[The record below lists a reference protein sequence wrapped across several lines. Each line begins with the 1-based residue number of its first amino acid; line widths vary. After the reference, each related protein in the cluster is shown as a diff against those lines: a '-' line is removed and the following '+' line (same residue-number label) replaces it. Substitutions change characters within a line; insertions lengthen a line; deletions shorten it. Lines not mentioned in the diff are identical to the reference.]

1 MHKIKSMRRRTNQ
14 PHRKRLK
21 LNLIANLFLVICIC
35 FFVYQS
41 ISEMILFY
49 QIKNDYTVVIS
60 EKNHLDQLYSDFQ
73 NQVELLSND
82 DYYQR
87 VYAKVVTKR
96 LKEGEQMFI
105 LSSSNNTE
113 DNDDLL
119 YERKLP

>member
-1 MHKIKSMRRRTNQ
+1 MHKIKSMRRRTHQ

-21 LNLIANLFLVICIC
+21 RNLITDLFLVIGIC
-35 FFVYQS
+35 FFVSQS

-49 QIKNDYTVVIS
+49 QIKNDYTVVIT